1 MSRVGQA
8 AINVPQGVQ
17 VNISDHTVKVKGP
30 KGELVRSFHPDM
42 TITQDGSQLRV
53 QRATDKKEHRALH
66 GLTRS
71 LLANMVLG
79 VAQGFERD
87 LEIMGVGY
95 RAQKAVE
102 KLSLQ
107 LGYSHPVEI
116 APLPGT
122 ALSLESPTRIKVS
135 GTDKE
140 TVGQMAALIRGLRR
154 PDVYKGKGI
163 KYVGE
168 QLRKKS
174 GKAGRKVQ

>member
-8 AINVPQGVQ
+8 VINVPQGVQ
-17 VNISDHTVKVKGP
+17 VNISDHKVTIKGP
-30 KGELVRSFHPDM
+30 KGELARSFHPDM
-42 TITQDGSQLRV
+42 TITLDGSQLRV
-53 QRATDKKEHRALH
+53 RRATDSKEHRALH

-79 VAQGFERD
+79 VTKGFERG

-95 RAQKAVE
+95 RAQKVGD
-102 KLSLQ
+102 KLSIQ

-116 APLPGT
+116 VPLPGT
-122 ALSLESPTRIKVS
+122 SLSLESPTRIKVS
-135 GTDKE
+135 GPDKE
-140 TVGQMAALIRGLRR
+140 TVGQMAALIRGLRL

-163 KYVGE
+163 KYSDE